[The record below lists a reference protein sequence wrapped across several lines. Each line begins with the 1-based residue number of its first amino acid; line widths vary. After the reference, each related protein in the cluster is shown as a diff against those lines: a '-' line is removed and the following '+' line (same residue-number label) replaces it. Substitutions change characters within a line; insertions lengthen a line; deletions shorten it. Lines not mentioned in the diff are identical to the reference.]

1 MKKQKQP
8 GENISLKTKKNE
20 SAAVMAW
27 INGQSNLMDSIRYLI
42 ENEIRLN
49 GIRNLQ
55 HFIPSDRP
63 LIAAAIPASLLEM
76 AAASEPAPDT
86 GRLEAASG
94 TGTPAEVDKSDS
106 APGADD
112 IDDEDIESW
121 L

>member
-27 INGQSNLMDSIRYLI
+27 INGQTNLMDSIRYLI

-49 GIRNLQ
+49 GVRNLQ

-63 LIAAAIPASLLEM
+63 LVAAAIPGALLEM
-76 AAASEPAPDT
+76 AAASERATDA
-86 GRLEAASG
+86 GRPEAGNDEGSAAGDKADSASG
-94 TGTPAEVDKSDS
+94 E
-106 APGADD
+106 ADD

>member
-49 GIRNLQ
+49 GVRNLQ
-55 HFIPSDRP
+55 YFIPSDRS
-63 LIAAAIPASLLEM
+63 LAAAAIPGALLEM
-76 AAASEPAPDT
+76 AAAADVPTPD
-86 GRLEAASG
+86 AANESG
-94 TGTPAEVDKSDS
+94 SAAGTHKAES
-106 APGADD
+106 APEEADD
-112 IDDEDIESW
+112 IDEEDIESW